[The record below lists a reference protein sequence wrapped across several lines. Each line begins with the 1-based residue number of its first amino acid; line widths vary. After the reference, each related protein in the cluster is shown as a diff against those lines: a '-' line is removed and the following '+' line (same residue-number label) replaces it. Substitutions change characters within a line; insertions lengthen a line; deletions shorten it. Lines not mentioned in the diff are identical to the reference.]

1 MADASPPPTITFLTR
16 TGCHLC
22 DDAREEIAVLISE
35 RAASGRSVPR
45 VVEVDID
52 ADPVLHARHFETIPV
67 IQCGSDELLLAVRP
81 DAIRRFLAKVLDGV
95 PA

>member
-1 MADASPPPTITFLTR
+1 MADASPPPTIIFLTR
-16 TGCHLC
+16 PGCHLC
-22 DDAREEIAVLISE
+22 DDARDEIAALIAE

-52 ADPVLHARHFETIPV
+52 ADPVLHARHLETIPV
-67 IQCGSDELLLAVRP
+67 IRCGSDELPLAIRP
-81 DAIRRFLAKVLDGV
+81 GAVRRFLARVLDGV